1 MAKRMEL
8 IEVGDFV
15 KYKDHLM
22 AVVAIHEDK
31 NRAYALCR
39 GSERI
44 VKFDLDDA
52 DISMVKKKGCKAIV
66 RAIFSDMEMIY

>member
-22 AVVAIHEDK
+22 AVVAIHEEK
-31 NRAYALCR
+31 IEHTLYVEA
-39 GSERI
+39 
-44 VKFDLDDA
+44 VK
-52 DISMVKKKGCKAIV
+52 
-66 RAIFSDMEMIY
+66 E

>member
-8 IEVGDFV
+8 MEVGDFV

-44 VKFDLDDA
+44 VKFDR
-52 DISMVKKKGCKAIV
+52 K
-66 RAIFSDMEMIY
+66 F